1 MCSVGDTVEFKG
13 KDSYYKGVVV
23 CLFTKLNGTS
33 VRCIVEDHNGLLL
46 IKNPSSAKI
55 VNESA

>member
-1 MCSVGDTVEFKG
+1 
-13 KDSYYKGVVV
+13 
-23 CLFTKLNGTS
+23 LNGTS